1 MMNNKLILLKVVST
15 NGSLLPLR
23 QRGLTPS
30 QIATLVK
37 EQVDAGTL
45 ETSIEGIKLTETGKQ
60 ILAQYYRENKV
71 SGSSQW
77 ILPQKYYHR
86 ESFPKTGV
94 VLPKKKI

>member
-30 QIATLVK
+30 QIATLVQ

-60 ILAQYYRENKV
+60 ILAQYYKEKKV

-86 ESFPKTGV
+86 ESLPKTRV